1 MSASLY
7 AQQTQNS
14 SKGLL
19 DLLTTFDDFVID
31 NSKLAINMIQQ
42 YYDEKKVKEIVG
54 ETSVDINAMMDAEID
69 MTITQSTSSPTY
81 KERANE
87 FLMDLLKNG
96 YITLEQMLE
105 AGKFPFE
112 ESLRKAISDRVKDI
126 EDGKTP
132 DMLPQEIITEAQNG
146 ANMDAVNT
154 LYNAMKEDSNAQ
166 GN

>member
-1 MSASLY
+1 
-7 AQQTQNS
+7 
-14 SKGLL
+14 
-19 DLLTTFDDFVID
+19 
-31 NSKLAINMIQQ
+31 
-42 YYDEKKVKEIVG
+42 
-54 ETSVDINAMMDAEID
+54 MDAEID

-112 ESLRKAISDRVKDI
+112 ESLRKAIADRVKDI

>member
-1 MSASLY
+1 
-7 AQQTQNS
+7 
-14 SKGLL
+14 
-19 DLLTTFDDFVID
+19 
-31 NSKLAINMIQQ
+31 
-42 YYDEKKVKEIVG
+42 
-54 ETSVDINAMMDAEID
+54 
-69 MTITQSTSSPTY
+69 
-81 KERANE
+81 
-87 FLMDLLKNG
+87 MDLLKNG

-112 ESLRKAISDRVKDI
+112 ESLRKAIADRVKDI

-154 LYNAMKEDSNAQ
+154 LYNAMKEDSNAE